1 MELSS
6 ISRNMPKHLAF
17 KLQKNRIIIRM
28 QKKSQIESRT
38 FILNLTKL
46 WGMKNPISNGILSAF
61 RSGNLQEP
69 AVREREIERKPLEY
83 WSKRMPLEAAVGLNK
98 QTLLLLRD
106 RKDPSQLTPGHK
118 LTKNLTRSGPRNAKI
133 RTNLLFMYNFG
144 SSCS

>member
-28 QKKSQIESRT
+28 QKNLKLNRELSYWIWPSFEEWKIQSQMAFWVPLEVGTCKSQQ
-38 FILNLTKL
+38 
-46 WGMKNPISNGILSAF
+46 W
-61 RSGNLQEP
+61 
-69 AVREREIERKPLEY
+69 EREIERKPLEY